1 MDRYKPDWNRP
12 PPGRE
17 GAGTWTL
24 GLNPA
29 DHCSEFGSFEV
40 KRFTEKN
47 EMMEKIRDSV
57 CQ

>member
-17 GAGTWTL
+17 GAGAQTL

-29 DHCSEFGSFEV
+29 DLFCELGSFEV
-40 KRFTEKN
+40 KLKN
-47 EMMEKIRDSV
+47 EMMNKIKDTV